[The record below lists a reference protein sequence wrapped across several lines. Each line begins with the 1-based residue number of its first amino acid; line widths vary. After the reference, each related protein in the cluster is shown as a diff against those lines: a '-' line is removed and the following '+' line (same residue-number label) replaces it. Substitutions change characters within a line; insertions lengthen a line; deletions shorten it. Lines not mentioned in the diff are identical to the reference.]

1 MGRFPCSINLQWT
14 SKHSSVTIQPT
25 FLTQVSIILLS
36 LRVFNLL
43 THLWKQIYLCWN
55 FLWLPCQLESP
66 LPFCAFSHSSELEE
80 NPVNH
85 SCPNYCE
92 TLKEKMLLFKYPN
105 FLLTFSKIQEMISRC
120 LFTTNEIF
128 RVPTFPNWQNSRISP
143 GIFSLLAQLFHER
156 LAYVIIIPPNET
168 WSLMSLTMW
177 MMHYERHWQDLANF
191 HEIL

>member
-1 MGRFPCSINLQWT
+1 MEANLPLLKFSLTSMSTRIPSSI
-14 SKHSSVTIQPT
+14 
-25 FLTQVSIILLS
+25 
-36 LRVFNLL
+36 LRLFAQFRVGGEPG
-43 THLWKQIYLCWN
+43 K
-55 FLWLPCQLESP
+55 
-66 LPFCAFSHSSELEE
+66 PFMSEL
-80 NPVNH
+80 
-85 SCPNYCE
+85 
-92 TLKEKMLLFKYPN
+92 LWDIKRKMLLFKYPN

-128 RVPTFPNWQNSRISP
+128 RVPTFLNWQNSRISP